1 MASSIF
7 AEFLLSLPP
16 LLLAITFHE
25 FFHGYVALKM
35 GDPTA
40 RNAGRLTFNPLRHI
54 DPFGFIALLIF
65 KFGWARPVPINPANF
80 HNYRRGIVL
89 TSLAG
94 PLSNLT
100 LAIPFGLLLRVFP
113 DPRTNQLLMPVW
125 LMLQLG
131 MSYNLI
137 LCAFNLIP
145 IPPLDGSKALFSF
158 LPSRY
163 APVEYWLERYGFM
176 ILIGLMVF
184 EQLTGIPIFW
194 GWISP
199 FKNFLGML
207 LAGTRP
213 II

>member
-1 MASSIF
+1 MNSHIF
-7 AEFLLSLPP
+7 AIYLLSLPP

-25 FFHGYVALKM
+25 FFHGYIALRM

-40 RNAGRLTFNPLRHI
+40 KDAGRLSFNPLRHI
-54 DPFGFIALLIF
+54 DPIGFIALILF
-65 KFGWARPVPINPANF
+65 KFGWARPVPITPANF
-80 HNYRRGIVL
+80 YNYRQGMLL

-94 PLSNLT
+94 PFSNFL
-100 LAIPFGLLLRVFP
+100 LAVPFGVLLRIFP
-113 DPRTNQLLMPVW
+113 NLWADRLLMPVW
-125 LMLQLG
+125 IMLQLG

-145 IPPLDGSKALFSF
+145 IPPLDGSKALFLF
-158 LPSRY
+158 LPARY
-163 APVEYWLERYGFM
+163 ARIEFWLERYGFV

-194 GWISP
+194 GWINP
-199 FKNFLGML
+199 FKNFLGKIL
-207 LAGTRP
+207 SGTLP

>member
-1 MASSIF
+1 MDSSIF

-25 FFHGYVALKM
+25 FSHGFVALKM

-40 RNAGRLTFNPLRHI
+40 YYDGRLTFNPIRHI
-54 DPFGFIALLIF
+54 DPIGFIALLVF
-65 KFGWARPVPINPANF
+65 KFGWARPVRINPTNF
-80 HNYRRGIVL
+80 HDYRRGILL

-94 PLSNLT
+94 PLSNLM
-100 LAIPFGLLLRVFP
+100 LAVPFGLLLRLFP
-113 DPRTNQLLMPVW
+113 YPLNNRLLAPVW

-158 LPSRY
+158 LPSRF
-163 APVEYWLERYGFM
+163 APAEFFLERYGFM
-176 ILIGLMVF
+176 ILIGLMVL

-199 FKNFLGML
+199 FKNFLGVI
-207 LAGTRP
+207 LAGSRP

>member
-199 FKNFLGML
+199 FKNFLGTL